1 MLSSLK
7 IGTKSRGNSDKLYSM
22 APHCERTA
30 LPGRGRSAYPIG
42 LGEQDRWCMVH
53 PRDPFFGL
61 RTMSDESSGAS
72 SDVALSSA
80 VDVHAT
86 EHQDLHRR
94 RRTPRPWPAVRRESV
109 TEESDNASWSDAGSS
124 YSVVDSLDLAPS
136 LPYWFAYVRARMGEY
151 VEDME
156 RLLHTN
162 HTHTRGPE
170 APLEAPA
177 PGLETAYDRLAR
189 IVRES
194 PRLHGL
200 EWLDKIPSR
209 QDLME
214 HLHTLILD
222 WERRASTFHPTVF
235 VRETRLISQ
244 TYAEWAARMPAR
256 AVHLTEEVQKTV
268 STLRSHMPHI
278 AMPSRPALGLPDH
291 ILPPDLLERFERK
304 LEKIGQQGRA
314 ASAQIAHAVHDVED
328 ALYHTALQL
337 AQGGRELITY
347 HSLPEL
353 WRNNDF
359 IITGYRFI
367 PVKSWKQLLL
377 SIFQLHNETGN
388 IHTHVGGLILVAT
401 LFWFTGILDH
411 ETSPMDRGIQTLY
424 LLAAAK
430 CLICSVS
437 WHVMAGCADLNW
449 FLCFACIDYTGISWL
464 VAASLE
470 TLVYNGFYCQPDIIA
485 AYTVGV
491 LALGITMAVV
501 PWAPWFNDIKY
512 RTIRILLFIFMA
524 FMGVVPFV
532 HGAFLHGTGP
542 MAKFF
547 SPIVPSIVSYVVGV
561 VLYAFRFPERLAP
574 GRFDLVGHS
583 HQLWHVA
590 IVLAIFFHYRAILLF
605 HESRFEY
612 SCKTNYTPV
621 PWLQYVHQVTGTIW
635 LRACQWL
642 NTAVHQIEK

>member
-1 MLSSLK
+1 
-7 IGTKSRGNSDKLYSM
+7 
-22 APHCERTA
+22 
-30 LPGRGRSAYPIG
+30 
-42 LGEQDRWCMVH
+42 
-53 PRDPFFGL
+53 
-61 RTMSDESSGAS
+61 MSDESSGAS

-94 RRTPRPWPAVRRESV
+94 CRAPRPWPAVRRASV
-109 TEESDNASWSDAGSS
+109 SEESDNASWSDAGSS

-156 RLLHTN
+156 RLLHMN

-170 APLEAPA
+170 APLGPPA

-235 VRETRLISQ
+235 VRETRLIPQ

-291 ILPPDLLERFERK
+291 ILPPDLLECFECK
-304 LEKIGQQGRA
+304 LEKIRQQGRA

-411 ETSPMDRGIQTLY
+411 ETTPIDRGIQTLY

-491 LALGITMAVV
+491 LALGITMALV

-574 GRFDLVGHS
+574 GRFDLIGHS

-605 HESRFEY
+605 HESRFDPY
-612 SCKTNYTPV
+612 IK
-621 PWLQYVHQVTGTIW
+621 
-635 LRACQWL
+635 
-642 NTAVHQIEK
+642 